1 MLEVTAVA
9 HAHQV
14 VLVAASAAVVL
25 AVEAAVAAESA
36 AAVEDDNPPQGVKMN
51 QGFKGFKRVL
61 ASLK

>member
-25 AVEAAVAAESA
+25 AVEAAVAAVSV
-36 AAVEDDNPPQGVKMN
+36 AVLEDDNPPQGMNMN
-51 QGFKGFKRVL
+51 QGSKGLKGFF
-61 ASLK
+61 